1 MSAESNENADN
12 SQEPGNP
19 NKNEDESKTND
30 IDNTTNTNND
40 KETNKNKKKNDDDKN
55 IHVPKD
61 KKLKIEYVSVKN
73 AFVHN
78 DVVFYDIHVKT
89 SQHYWHV
96 TKRYS
101 QFEDLH
107 NQLLQISKEK
117 LPLIPA
123 KHYKWFTDHT
133 KPSFIEKRRAL
144 LDNYVKKLIKAKG
157 VSSSQCVVNFFHN
170 DKQAEEVI
178 EKRKIQQEKLRQQQQ
193 DKHNDDNNQN
203 GDDNEGGNNN
213 MNEEENDNDNDD
225 DDEVKINGAHVH
237 RQSDEYDFPQD
248 QEVTNIVIQST
259 RKMTDHVLYQICVSN
274 SHKRASFRAWT
285 VLKRFTQFYEMD
297 LKLRAGLQTENPD
310 LLPKL
315 PPAPSRKFKFVHDHM
330 DDDFIE
336 ERRVLLENYLSKL
349 LRFPEVVRNED
360 FLEFLG
366 VEL

>member
-1 MSAESNENADN
+1 MAALPNDNASTNEA
-12 SQEPGNP
+12 NP
-19 NKNEDESKTND
+19 DDTTHSKTSP
-30 IDNTTNTNND
+30 D
-40 KETNKNKKKNDDDKN
+40 KKQSASVPPTKKHDDDKN

-61 KKLKIEYVSVKN
+61 KKLKIESVSVNN

-78 DVVFYDIHVKT
+78 DICFYDIHVKT
-89 SQHYWHV
+89 SQHYWLV

-107 NQLLQISKEK
+107 NQLLSLSKER
-117 LPLIPA
+117 LPLLPS
-123 KHYKWFTDHT
+123 KHYKWLTDHT

-144 LDNYVKKLIKAKG
+144 LDNYVKKLMTTKG
-157 VSSSQCVVNFFHN
+157 VSSSQCVVNFFHD
-170 DKQAEEVI
+170 DKQSDAV
-178 EKRKIQQEKLRQQQQ
+178 LRQRAAAESPAESMSPTESA
-193 DKHNDDNNQN
+193 D
-203 GDDNEGGNNN
+203 GG
-213 MNEEENDNDNDD
+213 D
-225 DDEVKINGAHVH
+225 DDEAKSDDNAPTEIADGALG
-237 RQSDEYDFPQD
+237 RRLSDDFVFPAD

-297 LKLRAGLQTENPD
+297 INLRASLQSDSPE
-310 LLPKL
+310 LLPNL
-315 PPAPSRKFKFVHDHM
+315 PPPPSRKLKFVHDHM

-360 FLEFLG
+360 FLDFLG
-366 VEL
+366 VD

>member
-1 MSAESNENADN
+1 MSAESNENTETTDN
-12 SQEPGNP
+12 
-19 NKNEDESKTND
+19 ND
-30 IDNTTNTNND
+30 NNND
-40 KETNKNKKKNDDDKN
+40 KLNENESKINNIEKEKEKEKSKKNDDDKN

-73 AFVHN
+73 AFVHS
-78 DVVFYDIHVKT
+78 DIVFYDIHVKT

-96 TKRYS
+96 TKRFVLVFYAKMRVFIYIYILYIIYRYS
-101 QFEDLH
+101 QFEELH
-107 NQLLQISKEK
+107 NQLIQITKEK
-117 LPLIPA
+117 LPLLPA

-157 VSSSQCVVNFFHN
+157 VNSSQCVVNFFHN

-178 EKRKIQQEKLRQQQQ
+178 RKRTIQQEARLKR
-193 DKHNDDNNQN
+193 
-203 GDDNEGGNNN
+203 
-213 MNEEENDNDNDD
+213 EEE
-225 DDEVKINGAHVH
+225 EEEEHEEEEEEQKQKQKEKQKREH
-237 RQSDEYDFPQD
+237 RLSDEYDFPQD

-274 SHKRASFRAWT
+274 SHKRSSFRAWT

-297 LKLRAGLQTENPD
+297 IKLRAGLQIQSPD
-310 LLPKL
+310 TLPKL
-315 PPAPSRKFKFVHDHM
+315 PPAPSRKLKFVHDHM

-349 LRFPEVVRNED
+349 LRFPQVVQNED

-366 VEL
+366 VDM

>member
-1 MSAESNENADN
+1 M
-12 SQEPGNP
+12 GN
-19 NKNEDESKTND
+19 D
-30 IDNTTNTNND
+30 
-40 KETNKNKKKNDDDKN
+40 NKKKNDDDKN

-73 AFVHN
+73 AFVES
-78 DVVFYDIHVKT
+78 DIVFYDIHVKT

-107 NQLLQISKEK
+107 NKLLTTTKQK
-117 LPLIPA
+117 LPLLPA

-144 LDNYVKKLIKAKG
+144 LDNYVKKLRKCKG
-157 VSSSQCVVNFFHN
+157 VNESQCVVNFFHN
-170 DKQAEEVI
+170 DKSDEKVI
-178 EKRKIQQEKLRQQQQ
+178 EQRKKEQQRLSDLERA
-193 DKHNDDNNQN
+193 
-203 GDDNEGGNNN
+203 NEGN
-213 MNEEENDNDNDD
+213 M
-225 DDEVKINGAHVH
+225 DDEDEEDEYKKELKKEH
-237 RQSDEYDFPQD
+237 RRSDDYDFPQD

-274 SHKRASFRAWT
+274 SHKRSSFRAWT

-297 LKLRAGLQTENPD
+297 TKLRAALEID

-315 PPAPSRKFKFVHDHM
+315 PPPPSRKFKFVHDHM

-336 ERRVLLENYLSKL
+336 ERMVLLENYLSKL

-366 VEL
+366 VDM

>member
-1 MSAESNENADN
+1 MAALADETEPNSASHPN
-12 SQEPGNP
+12 SSSP
-19 NKNEDESKTND
+19 SKHSA
-30 IDNTTNTNND
+30 
-40 KETNKNKKKNDDDKN
+40 KKDDDKN

-73 AFVHN
+73 AFLHG
-78 DVVFYDIHVKT
+78 DVCFYDIHVKT
-89 SQHYWHV
+89 SQHNWHV

-144 LDNYVKKLIKAKG
+144 LDNYVKKLIQTKG
-157 VSSSQCVVNFFHN
+157 ASSSQCVVNFFHN
-170 DKQAEEVI
+170 DKQTDSVVESRRNNNVPS
-178 EKRKIQQEKLRQQQQ
+178 QSPS
-193 DKHNDDNNQN
+193 DHDDNNQPQSPSQNEADSN
-203 GDDNEGGNNN
+203 GSPPQSDH
-213 MNEEENDNDNDD
+213 
-225 DDEVKINGAHVH
+225 DEVDDPEEKGLG
-237 RQSDEYDFPQD
+237 RRLSDDFEFPSD
-248 QEVTNIVIQST
+248 QEVTNVVIQST

-285 VLKRFTQFYEMD
+285 VLKRFTQFYDMD
-297 LKLRAGLQTENPD
+297 LKLRASLQSDTPE
-310 LLPKL
+310 LLPQL
-315 PPAPSRKFKFVHDHM
+315 PPPPSRKLKFVHDHM

-349 LRFPEVVRNED
+349 LRYPEVVNNSD

-366 VEL
+366 VDM